1 MDGLHSACVSEDCV
15 RGVLEERFSVSCK
28 APVSHI
34 QVDCCSSVCA
44 FPLQGN
50 ELCIQSIADPSLQP
64 LQLKGHHHSISAVT
78 FGNRQKPLLI
88 CSASEDYVI
97 VWDVE
102 RCRKKTEEGLIAM
115 GTIVG
120 TLLGN
125 VSHLSICPRDEK
137 VAACTG
143 AKIYILN
150 IKQEEVLSV
159 FEGHL
164 AAVTAAVFPSW
175 NADIIVSISED
186 RTFKVWNLSNEE
198 LIHQSAVLSGSPLLS
213 VFLSEMNK
221 QLITGSADGQVW
233 VFSLLSEHK
242 YRLVTR
248 VDLQKTEQRYLKN
261 KAFRETQKGT
271 SIKDSLEKDNK
282 VETVNPVLRIAPFIS
297 VLDTRGNA
305 NRFCS
310 RSGSY
315 FWIGSSDGVY
325 LINLATSELC
335 TVMHFKDYPGL
346 TIAMAGSWAIQ
357 QGNQTNVFCLLT
369 SMFEDNIALVQ
380 INVTVLAES
389 HCYFNGQECPGEDN
403 LYVVARRPLLPDSLL
418 SSDVLRKDASKP
430 PKKSAVKNCVKDQ
443 PVVFHSKVK
452 SSGYTAP
459 GCRTM
464 FSPKTNTQ
472 KKNHQLSKSSK
483 KNEVL
488 FKDYPAD
495 CPAPSILQT
504 HLNAT
509 AKPTPVCSLQF
520 SGDGKQVV
528 CGLSDTSI
536 LLYNSTL
543 SGAPAVY
550 TGHDGAVRCVGW
562 SHCNQWLLS
571 ASEDRTLRI
580 WPVGIT
586 QPALTLGGERFP
598 QPLRSAQFYYMDKFL
613 LLSCGPL
620 LQLYLYHLDTS
631 QDDIKRYKQKSLCK
645 LVEKF
650 QMTTGTEITSV
661 SAVNDFFS
669 YIVLVAGND
678 HAVEA
683 FDLNVG
689 RRAACIPDAHTR
701 AVHHIA
707 QNKGSMFSTQEPDAY
722 NLFLTSSVTDG
733 IKLWDLRTLRCVQ
746 RYEGHVNR
754 CHPCTAAF
762 SPCGQY
768 IATGSENNCLLT
780 ATLDGKLQLFR
791 P

>member
-34 QVDCCSSVCA
+34 QVDCCSSLCA

-115 GTIVG
+115 GTIIG
-120 TLLGN
+120 TLIGN

-150 IKQEEVLSV
+150 IKPDLIRSHKLSKAWPDLLSISQQEEVLSV

-198 LIHQSAVLSGSPLLS
+198 LIHQSAVLSGSSLLS

-261 KAFRETQKGT
+261 NQKVHHEVNFFTGT
-271 SIKDSLEKDNK
+271 SIKDSLEKNNK
-282 VETVNPVLRIAPFIS
+282 VETVNPVLRIAPFMP

-305 NRFCS
+305 DSFCS
-310 RSGSY
+310 RSGSC

-357 QGNQTNVFCLLT
+357 QGNQTNARHFLSCAMTVWYNGVF
-369 SMFEDNIALVQ
+369 FPI
-380 INVTVLAES
+380 
-389 HCYFNGQECPGEDN
+389 F
-403 LYVVARRPLLPDSLL
+403 RRPLLPDSLL

-430 PKKSAVKNCVKDQ
+430 QKKSAVKNCVKDQ

-459 GCRTM
+459 GRRTM

-586 QPALTLGGERFP
+586 QPALTLLYKALHGLAP
-598 QPLRSAQFYYMDKFL
+598 QYLSELLSSYSPPRNLRSSNSGLLSVPQARLHSMGDRAFSCYAPKLWNSIPKDTRESPSLVLLFKPSL
-613 LLSCGPL
+613 LLYSVPPSTVSSYCVFSLCISGIFVCCWSVKHFEKPL
-620 LQLYLYHLDTS
+620 LKALY
-631 QDDIKRYKQKSLCK
+631 
-645 LVEKF
+645 
-650 QMTTGTEITSV
+650 
-661 SAVNDFFS
+661 
-669 YIVLVAGND
+669 
-678 HAVEA
+678 
-683 FDLNVG
+683 
-689 RRAACIPDAHTR
+689 
-701 AVHHIA
+701 
-707 QNKGSMFSTQEPDAY
+707 
-722 NLFLTSSVTDG
+722 
-733 IKLWDLRTLRCVQ
+733 
-746 RYEGHVNR
+746 
-754 CHPCTAAF
+754 
-762 SPCGQY
+762 
-768 IATGSENNCLLT
+768 
-780 ATLDGKLQLFR
+780 
-791 P
+791 